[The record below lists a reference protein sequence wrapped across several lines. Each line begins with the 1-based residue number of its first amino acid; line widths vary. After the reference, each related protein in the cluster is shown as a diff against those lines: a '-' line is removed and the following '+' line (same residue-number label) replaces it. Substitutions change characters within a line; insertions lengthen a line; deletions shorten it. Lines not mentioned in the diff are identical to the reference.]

1 MLFLDR
7 APILYVQGRLHK
19 VKVLYTAEPQ
29 PDYVDAALKTIFR
42 IHTKH
47 PPGDVL
53 VFLPGQE
60 DIESLA
66 SSIKLYQ
73 DDLQKSYL
81 VKGELI
87 VCPLYAKLSPAEQA
101 KAFLPARSLAKQQ
114 GLGGAAGP
122 AAEPRKVILSTNVAE
137 TSVTIP
143 GIRYVVDSGK
153 AKEKEYHASVG
164 IDSLVVED
172 ISQSSARQRMGRAG
186 READGVCFRLY
197 READYVKLPVATK
210 PEIQRVS
217 LTFALLHLLAA
228 GQDNV
233 WEFEYMDRPAKE
245 SITAALLTLHGLGAL
260 DKAGAITKFGRQMA
274 GLPLDPVYAKILLA
288 SFEMGCPK
296 EVIELVALLGSRDSL
311 LPTPFNQREAVN
323 AARAKFAHRRGD
335 HLMLLN
341 VLRAFDEVD
350 KSDRKEWCKANFVSL
365 KAMGQV
371 LEAKRQLVERC
382 GRMKLDC
389 SASAV
394 GGVDGE
400 EEEVVLGACLAGLF
414 GNVALMQADGSYKH
428 AMTRQ
433 VSGHPREKLGRGLL
447 SPSWVLTDSPCL
459 CACTCS
465 QPIYLH
471 PGSLMYQK
479 RAPGIMYD
487 ELVLTT
493 KTYARGVSGIELMWL
508 RTKVSCALSRA
519 VAVCVGLAT
528 QGLTEWRRL
537 ACPVWRRRRPCLMRC
552 RARGRRWRWRS
563 KEGLALLGAVGV
575 GLGSV
580 ALQVALAY

>member
-1 MLFLDR
+1 MPRIVCTQPRRVAAQSLATRVAAEAGCLVGGLVGYTVRFDDRSSKQTRLKYATDGALLAEMLGDRDLDR
-7 APILYVQGRLHK
+7 YDVVVLDEAHERSLRTDMLMGFLKAIQRRRRQKVDDWAELKGKGKARLNEGDREPSPLKIVVMSATIDAQRFADFFGGAPVLYVQGRLHK
-19 VKVLYTAEPQ
+19 VKVLYAAEAQ
-29 PDYVDAALKTIFR
+29 NDYVDAALKTIFR

-47 PPGDVL
+47 PAGDIL

-73 DDLQKSYL
+73 DDLRKSYAL
-81 VKGELI
+81 KGELI

-101 KAFLPARSLAKQQ
+101 KAFLPARTLVKQHSH
-114 GLGGAAGP
+114 GPGGWGP
-122 AAEPRKVILSTNVAE
+122 EPRKVILSTNVAE

-153 AKEKEYHASVG
+153 AKEKEFHAAVG

-197 READYVKLPVATK
+197 TEADFARLPAATK

-228 GQDNV
+228 GQEDV
-233 WEFEYMDRPAKE
+233 WTFEYMDRPNKD

-260 DKAGAITKFGRQMA
+260 DKAGKITLFGRRMA
-274 GLPLDPVYAKILLA
+274 ALPLEPVYAKILLS
-288 SFEMGCPK
+288 SFEMGCAK
-296 EVIELVALLGSRDSL
+296 EVIELVALLGSRDAL

-350 KSDRKEWCKANFVSL
+350 KGDRREWCRDNFVSQ

-382 GRMKLDC
+382 ERLKLDC
-389 SASAV
+389 SGSAV

-400 EEEVVLGACLAGLF
+400 EEEKVLGACLAGLF
-414 GNVALMQADGSYKH
+414 GNVALMQPDGSYKH
-428 AMTRQ
+428 VITRQ
-433 VSGHPREKLGRGLL
+433 VS
-447 SPSWVLTDSPCL
+447 
-459 CACTCS
+459 
-465 QPIYLH
+465 
-471 PGSLMYQK
+471 
-479 RAPGIMYD
+479 
-487 ELVLTT
+487 
-493 KTYARGVSGIELMWL
+493 
-508 RTKVSCALSRA
+508 
-519 VAVCVGLAT
+519 
-528 QGLTEWRRL
+528 RR
-537 ACPVWRRRRPCLMRC
+537 
-552 RARGRRWRWRS
+552 
-563 KEGLALLGAVGV
+563 
-575 GLGSV
+575 GSV
-580 ALQVALAY
+580 HLCVQIGG